1 MKQKASKHSGGHA
14 AKSQSRAAGT
24 TAWMALNLRRCC
36 YLCRTCAK
44 TRVGTTTWNLGSQMR
59 HGWTTPKVQ
68 TFLSS
73 CVLERVPLCY
83 IWEWRFQCFSVNL
96 EFGQSKFMYMSIHEF
111 KISVAAYCSRSSFF
125 PHPYPRTTRTW
136 TWTNRIS
143 DDRPNVYDSWTRL
156 ERIWERMGPAFVFR
170 NQVRICSYHWNVL
183 SQSTWTYLNPFND
196 IEAFFTTR
204 VCIPQC
210 VLTFPVGA
218 PWSAFLRLA
227 HFSLE
232 LCGLVCCLLSMMIRH
247 AQHRRK
253 SNLSLWGPV
262 SAGLLDWNGLNM
274 IQQNYI

>member
-1 MKQKASKHSGGHA
+1 
-14 AKSQSRAAGT
+14 
-24 TAWMALNLRRCC
+24 
-36 YLCRTCAK
+36 
-44 TRVGTTTWNLGSQMR
+44 
-59 HGWTTPKVQ
+59 
-68 TFLSS
+68 
-73 CVLERVPLCY
+73 
-83 IWEWRFQCFSVNL
+83 
-96 EFGQSKFMYMSIHEF
+96 
-111 KISVAAYCSRSSFF
+111 
-125 PHPYPRTTRTW
+125 
-136 TWTNRIS
+136 
-143 DDRPNVYDSWTRL
+143 
-156 ERIWERMGPAFVFR
+156 MGPAFVFR

-262 SAGLLDWNGLNM
+262 SAGLLDWNGLKW
-274 IQQNYI
+274 IEHDSTELYITWHIWRFYHSIPQWFLYKMVVHDHLLATKWLNK